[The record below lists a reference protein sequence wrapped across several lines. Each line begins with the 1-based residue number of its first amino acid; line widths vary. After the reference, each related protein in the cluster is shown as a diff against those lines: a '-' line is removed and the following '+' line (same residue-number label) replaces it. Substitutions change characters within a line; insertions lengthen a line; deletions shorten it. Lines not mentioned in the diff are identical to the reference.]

1 MLLRQAQ
8 YPQSRDLASKMDKT
22 YQVWWEYLQAFL
34 ETRGAPFID
43 SPVLWD
49 IATHCAIVRP
59 QLQVHALMLLL
70 LLAVIMDCAQLFIAF
85 ATRHTNSVF
94 ITGLPLR
101 RLPHFSFQA
110 IAHEFSRKIQTR
122 QNPAVVPRP
131 PPPATPPPNV
141 DQQAQRIQMFCDKLS
156 RLFASDLSLSTKDV
170 KFCLVSY
177 LQKQVS

>member
-49 IATHCAIVRP
+49 IATHCAIARP

-70 LLAVIMDCAQLFIAF
+70 LLAIIMDCAQHLIAF
-85 ATRHTNSVF
+85 TTRHRNSVF
-94 ITGLPLR
+94 VRGFLRLP
-101 RLPHFSFQA
+101 RLPHFF
-110 IAHEFSRKIQTR
+110 FSG
-122 QNPAVVPRP
+122 NCP
-131 PPPATPPPNV
+131 
-141 DQQAQRIQMFCDKLS
+141 
-156 RLFASDLSLSTKDV
+156 
-170 KFCLVSY
+170 
-177 LQKQVS
+177 